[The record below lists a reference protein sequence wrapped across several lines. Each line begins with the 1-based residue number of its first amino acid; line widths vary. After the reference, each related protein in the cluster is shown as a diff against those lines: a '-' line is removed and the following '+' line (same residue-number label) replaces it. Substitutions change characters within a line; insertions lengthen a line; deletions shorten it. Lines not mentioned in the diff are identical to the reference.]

1 MEAPM
6 CPVETLGVSA
16 SRSPW
21 IANPRWDL
29 TWLILSAALVP
40 LPILAHLVLPQA
52 LHVDLLVTVLIGG
65 PHMYATFLRTVAD
78 PGFRTRHPFAA
89 WFPVVAIPLFVVTLG
104 LARFEWLLSLF
115 FTWASLHI
123 CDQASYIAELYR
135 ERAGGTATRLDRGL
149 DFLVVAGSLY
159 LFAIH
164 RFVNGAFAIEGFSI
178 FFPPQLKQAWVPTA
192 FGAGFAA
199 LVALWLVRALG
210 QRKAGKLSSAYFAFM
225 GLTMAIAVMVPSYLF
240 PNELAVTFQG
250 FNAWHSFQYLGLTFL
265 ALNRADSAG
274 KVTVSFVKQLA
285 APGRFFRFYGW
296 NVLLT
301 FGAGVLV
308 LALTQWAGIPAQQCY
323 YLVVLSVLLVHY
335 FHDSVLFNASGE
347 RALAK
352 A

>member
-1 MEAPM
+1 MN
-6 CPVETLGVSA
+6 PVETAGVSA
-16 SRSPW
+16 PRSPW
-21 IANPRWDL
+21 IASPRWDL

-78 PGFRTRHPFAA
+78 PGFRQRHPVLA
-89 WFPVVAIPLFVVTLG
+89 WVPVVGVPLFVVTLG
-104 LARFEWLLSLF
+104 LTRFEWLLSLF

-123 CDQASYIAELYR
+123 CDQASYIAQLYR
-135 ERAGGTATRLDRGL
+135 ERSGGVATRFDRAL
-149 DFLVVAGSLY
+149 DFAVVAGSLY

-164 RFVNGAFAIEGFSI
+164 RFVNGAFSIEGFNI
-178 FFPPQLKQAWVPTA
+178 FFPEQLKQAWVPQA
-192 FGAGFAA
+192 FATGVAA
-199 LVALWLVRALG
+199 LVAFWLVRALG
-210 QRKAGKLSSAYFAFM
+210 QRKAGKLSGAYLAFM
-225 GLTMAIAVMVPSYLF
+225 GVTMGVAVMVPSYLF
-240 PNELAVTFQG
+240 RNELAVTFQG

-274 KVTVSFVKQLA
+274 KVTVSFVRQLA
-285 APGRFFRFYGW
+285 APGRFVRYYGW

-301 FGAGVLV
+301 FGAGGLV
-308 LALTQWAGIPAQQCY
+308 LALTKWAGIPAQQCY

-335 FHDSVLFNASGE
+335 FHDSVLFNAADE
-347 RALAK
+347 MALAK

>member
-1 MEAPM
+1 MSPG
-6 CPVETLGVSA
+6 ETIGVSA

-21 IANPRWDL
+21 IATPRWDL
-29 TWLILSAALVP
+29 TWLILSASLVP
-40 LPILAHLVLPQA
+40 LPVLAHLVLPQA
-52 LHVDLLVTVLIGG
+52 LHVDVLVTILIGG

-78 PGFRTRHPFAA
+78 PLFRARHPLAA
-89 WFPVVAIPLFVVTLG
+89 WFPVVAIPAFVVTLG
-104 LARFEWLLSLF
+104 LTRFEWLLSLF

-123 CDQASYIAELYR
+123 CDQASYIAQLYR
-135 ERAGGTATRLDRGL
+135 ERAGGTPTRFDRAL

-164 RFVNGAFAIEGFSI
+164 RFVNDAFAIEGFSI
-178 FFPPQLKQAWVPTA
+178 FFPRQLKHPWVPTA
-192 FGAGFAA
+192 FAAAVAA
-199 LVALWLVRALG
+199 LVAFWLVRALS
-210 QRKAGKLSSAYFAFM
+210 QRKAGRLSGPYFAFM
-225 GLTMAIAVMVPSYLF
+225 GITMAISVMVPSYLF
-240 PNELAVTFQG
+240 RNELAVTFQG

-308 LALTQWAGIPAQQCY
+308 LALTKWAGIPAQQCY

>member
-1 MEAPM
+1 MSQ
-6 CPVETLGVSA
+6 VETVAVSA

-21 IANPRWDL
+21 IAGPRWDL

-40 LPILAHLVLPQA
+40 LPILAHLALPQA

-78 PGFRTRHPFAA
+78 PLFRERHPLLA
-89 WFPVVAIPLFVVTLG
+89 WIPVVAIPLFVVTLG

-115 FTWASLHI
+115 FTLASLHI
-123 CDQASYIAELYR
+123 CDQASYIAQLYR
-135 ERAGGTATRLDRGL
+135 ERAGGVATRLDRTL

-164 RFVNGAFAIEGFSI
+164 RFVNGAFSIEGFHI
-178 FFPPQLKQAWVPTA
+178 FFPTQLMRTWVPPA
-192 FGAGFAA
+192 FAAGVAA
-199 LVALWLVRALG
+199 LVAFWLVRALS
-210 QRKAGKLSSAYFAFM
+210 QRKAGRLSGAYFAFM
-225 GLTMAIAVMVPSYLF
+225 GLTMAIAVIVPSYLF
-240 PNELAVTFQG
+240 RNELSVTFQG

-265 ALNRADSAG
+265 ALNRADQAG
-274 KVTVSFVKQLA
+274 KVTVSFVRELA
-285 APGRFFRFYGW
+285 SPGRFFRYYGW

-301 FGAGVLV
+301 FGAGAIV
-308 LALTQWAGIPAQQCY
+308 LALTKWAGIPAQQCY

-335 FHDSVLFNASGE
+335 FHDAVLFNAEDE
-347 RALAK
+347 RVLAR

>member
-1 MEAPM
+1 MS
-6 CPVETLGVSA
+6 PVETTVVSA
-16 SRSPW
+16 PRSPW
-21 IANPRWDL
+21 IAGARWDL

-78 PGFRTRHPFAA
+78 PGFRNRHPVLA
-89 WFPVVAIPLFVVTLG
+89 WFPVVAVPLFVVTLG
-104 LARFEWLLSLF
+104 LTRFEWLLSLF

-123 CDQASYIAELYR
+123 CDQASYIAQLYR
-135 ERAGGTATRLDRGL
+135 ERAGGEATRLDRAL

-164 RFVNGAFAIEGFSI
+164 RFVNGAFSIEGFSI
-178 FFPPQLKQAWVPTA
+178 FFPPQLKQPWVPSA
-192 FGAGFAA
+192 FAAGVAA

-210 QRKAGKLSSAYFAFM
+210 QLRAGRLSGAYFAFM
-225 GLTMAIAVMVPSYLF
+225 GLTMAIAVTVPSYLF
-240 PNELAVTFQG
+240 RNELAVTFQG

-265 ALNRADSAG
+265 ALNRAESAG
-274 KVTVSFVKQLA
+274 TVTVSFVRQLA
-285 APGRFFRFYGW
+285 APGRFFRYYGW

-301 FGAGVLV
+301 FGAGALV
-308 LALTQWAGIPAQQCY
+308 LALTRWAGIPAQQCY

-335 FHDSVLFNASGE
+335 FHDSVLFNAPGE
-347 RALAK
+347 MELARA
-352 A
+352 